1 MEKPK
6 NQTPQVIPYSD
17 SRALTAAE
25 FQGLSTVPPEIEWFA
40 NINNERT
47 KRAYESDVKDFCR
60 FVGIQTP
67 TEMRMV
73 TRPHIIAWRK
83 TLEERKL
90 SASTIRRKLSALS
103 SLFEFLC
110 ESNAV
115 ANNPVDGVKRPG
127 EGINEGKTPAIS
139 DAQAR
144 RLLEAPDRTTL
155 KGKRDRA
162 ILAVFLFHGLRSE
175 ELCTLKVKDI
185 TARRGVTYL
194 RVLGKGS
201 KIRFLPAHAGALEK
215 INDYLDVAGHRN
227 EPNSPLFRPIKN
239 PLTGDLDKSLT
250 GAAIYSNVVKHYA
263 KEVDIN
269 IEGFC
274 VHALR
279 ATAATNALEN
289 EADIA
294 EVQEWL
300 GHATISTTRLYDR
313 RKKKPEDSPT
323 FKVRY

>member
-1 MEKPK
+1 MKKTSSLIVPDS
-6 NQTPQVIPYSD
+6 Q
-17 SRALTAAE
+17 SRALTASQ
-25 FQGLSTVPPEIEWFA
+25 FQGLSNVPPEAEWFA
-40 NINNERT
+40 NITNERT
-47 KRAYESDVKDFCR
+47 KRAYESDIKDFCS

-67 TEMRMV
+67 IEMRKV
-73 TRPHIIAWRK
+73 TRPHVIAWRK
-83 TLEERKL
+83 TLEEKKL
-90 SASTIRRKLSALS
+90 SASTIRRKLAALS

-115 ANNPVDGVKRPG
+115 QNNPVDGVKRPS

-144 RLLEAPDRTTL
+144 RLLDAPESDTL

-162 ILAVFLFHGLRSE
+162 ILATFLFHGLRSD
-175 ELCTLKVKDI
+175 ELAKLQVKDI
-185 TARRGVTYL
+185 TSRRGVTYL
-194 RVLGKGS
+194 RVHGKGS

-215 INDYLDVAGHRN
+215 INDYLESAGHERQL
-227 EPNSPLFRPIKN
+227 NSPLFRPVKN
-239 PLTGDLDKSLT
+239 PFDGNLEKPLSGV
-250 GAAIYSNVVKHYA
+250 AIYSRVVKHYA
-263 KEVDIN
+263 KEAGIN
-269 IEGFC
+269 VEGFC

-294 EVQEWL
+294 QVQEWL
-300 GHATISTTRLYDR
+300 GHSSISTTRLYDR
-313 RKKKPEDSPT
+313 RKSKPEDSPT

>member
-1 MEKPK
+1 MANPK
-6 NQTPQVIPYSD
+6 NQTPQLISE
-17 SRALTAAE
+17 SRTLTALE
-25 FQGLSTVPPEIEWFA
+25 FQGLSNVPPELEWFA
-40 NINNERT
+40 NITNERT
-47 KRAYESDVKDFCR
+47 KRAYEQDVKDFCS

-67 TEMRMV
+67 TEMRLV

-83 TLEERKL
+83 TLDERQL
-90 SASTIRRKLSALS
+90 AAATIRRKLAALS
-103 SLFEFLC
+103 SLFDFLC

-115 ANNPVDGVKRPG
+115 ANNPVDGVKRPS

-144 RLLEAPDRTTL
+144 RLLDAPDPTTV

-162 ILAVFLFHGLRSE
+162 ILATFLFHGLRSE
-175 ELCTLKVKDI
+175 ELCKLKVKDI
-185 TARRGVTYL
+185 TSRRGVMYL
-194 RVLGKGS
+194 RVHGKGS

-215 INDYLDVAGHRN
+215 INDYLEAAGHGK
-227 EPNSPLFRPIKN
+227 ESNSPLFRPVKN
-239 PLTGDLDKSLT
+239 PSTGDLEKSLS
-250 GAAIYSNVVKHYA
+250 GVAVYSRIVKRYA
-263 KEVDIN
+263 KECGIN
-269 IEGFC
+269 VEGFC

-294 EVQEWL
+294 EVQDWL
-300 GHATISTTRLYDR
+300 GHSSISTTRLYDR